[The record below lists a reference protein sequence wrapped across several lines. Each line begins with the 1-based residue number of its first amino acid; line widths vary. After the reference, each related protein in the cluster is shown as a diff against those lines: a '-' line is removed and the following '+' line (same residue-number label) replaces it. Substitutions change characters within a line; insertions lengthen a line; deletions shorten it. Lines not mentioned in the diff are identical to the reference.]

1 MARRTPSRQSDQ
13 MPGPFH
19 SFVVFAEMRTGS
31 NLLEANLNALEGVT
45 SYGEVFN
52 PHFIGK
58 KNADDLFGVTLAERE
73 ANPKTLL
80 AKLRS
85 ETPGLSGFRFFH
97 DHDSRIPDLLL
108 PDPGCAKIILT
119 RNPIDR
125 YVSWKIARVTGQW
138 KLSDPKRLRTAT
150 AEFDEDEFC
159 DQLSETQ
166 AFQLRVLNALQKTG
180 QTAFVLDYEDL
191 ASLPVLNGLAA
202 FLGVDSRLKA
212 LDDSLKKQN
221 PEPIEAKLDNPQA
234 LAPALARADLFGL
247 ARTAIFEP
255 RRPFLVQTAVTANAA
270 PLLFFPISSAPD
282 AGIRTWLA
290 EFDGVTEGFD
300 HRTLRAW
307 KTAHPGHRSFAVLR
321 HPLLRAYVAFHD
333 RIVSGK
339 LASIRLTLIRAYKA
353 KLPEPGEPFPNLEAE
368 HAAFLVFLRYARLAV
383 LGQAGQKLDSHWAS
397 QTAILQSIVIN
408 HPVDLVIRED
418 RLPTSLAFLAAE
430 TGVTAPPPPAA
441 ADVRALAA
449 IHDYRLEHA
458 AQAAY
463 ARDYTGFG
471 FGRWRD

>member
-1 MARRTPSRQSDQ
+1 MKAVHRKALHDLWHLRGQALAIAAVIAAGIAMLVMSAATLLSLQETRDRLYQDYRFSDVWASVKRA
-13 MPGPFH
+13 PL
-19 SFVVFAEMRTGS
+19 A
-31 NLLEANLNALEGVT
+31 
-45 SYGEVFN
+45 
-52 PHFIGK
+52 
-58 KNADDLFGVTLAERE
+58 LAERVAE
-73 ANPKTLL
+73 LPGVAEV
-80 AKLRS
+80 
-85 ETPGLSGFRFFH
+85 ETRLTTG
-97 DHDSRIPDLLL
+97 
-108 PDPGCAKIILT
+108 AKI
-119 RNPIDR
+119 
-125 YVSWKIARVTGQW
+125 
-138 KLSDPKRLRTAT
+138 
-150 AEFDEDEFC
+150 E
-159 DQLSETQ
+159 
-166 AFQLRVLNALQKTG
+166 
-180 QTAFVLDYEDL
+180 
-191 ASLPVLNGLAA
+191 LPGY
-202 FLGVDSRLKA
+202 
-212 LDDSLKKQN
+212 